1 MNDLICAKLKEIIE
15 LQDIKKK
22 YLNAEKLVILV
33 NIQCLLSFKRYT

>member
-22 YLNAEKLVILV
+22 YLNYRSKCRKTCNFSKYSMPIV
-33 NIQCLLSFKRYT
+33 F